1 MIFRFGTFKRNF
13 GNSSEAINFNRQKS
27 SIGVPI
33 IALSMAIFFVKFM
46 TFQEQQ
52 LNVNSCAMST
62 HGNKWLAETIKI
74 ANNLNLNLNP
84 CNIASF
90 NYLIDEFTKM

>member
-1 MIFRFGTFKRNF
+1 
-13 GNSSEAINFNRQKS
+13 
-27 SIGVPI
+27 
-33 IALSMAIFFVKFM
+33 M

-74 ANNLNLNLNP
+74 ANNIYLNLDHEIFPLQQ
-84 CNIASF
+84 F
-90 NYLIDEFTKM
+90 D